1 MQRTLSTLESPAAAP
16 ALMLAG
22 VVLVALAALGSG
34 IAELTGIA
42 LIALG
47 AGVSLMTRVSTG
59 RRLEWLLLHAAVYG
73 SVYLLFL
80 GARLHSDGLTPLV
93 AADTACS
100 VFFLSLLARLVVRSS

>member
-16 ALMLAG
+16 GLMLAG
-22 VVLVALAALGSG
+22 VGMVALAALGSG
-34 IAELTGIA
+34 LAELTGVA

-47 AGVSLMTRVSTG
+47 AGVSLVARVSSE

-80 GARLHSDGLTPLV
+80 GARLHADGLTPLL
-93 AADTACS
+93 AADAAGS
-100 VFFLSLLARLVVRSS
+100 VFFLAVLARLVVRSS